1 MKKNEKRLF
10 TLSCAAALLFAVPS
24 SASAMHI
31 MEGYLPIGHAVAWGA
46 LCLPFLAA
54 GLISIKRTVA
64 QHRKAL
70 LILAM
75 AGAYA
80 FVLSA
85 LKIPSVTGSS
95 SHPTGTGLGAILF
108 GPSAMSVIGI
118 IVLLFQALLLAHGG
132 LTTLGANT
140 FSMAIAGPFV
150 SYGIFRLCRKLNV
163 NKSVSVFLAAC
174 LGDLFTY
181 CVTSVQLGLAHP
193 AAEGGRDGLC
203 RPPSWASLRSPRCR
217 WPLWRGCF
225 RSPLFWRWNPT
236 PRGSF
241 PSLPTPTTK
250 PLIGQG
256 GKLP

>member
-95 SHPTGTGLGAILF
+95 SHPTGTGLGAIPVWPQRDERNRHHRAAVPGAAAGTRRADHAGRQHLLDGDCRAF
-108 GPSAMSVIGI
+108 CQLRRLSPVPQAQRQQIGFGLSGCLPGRPVHLLRHQRPAWSGPSG
-118 IVLLFQALLLAHGG
+118 
-132 LTTLGANT
+132 
-140 FSMAIAGPFV
+140 
-150 SYGIFRLCRKLNV
+150 C
-163 NKSVSVFLAAC
+163 
-174 LGDLFTY
+174 
-181 CVTSVQLGLAHP
+181 
-193 AAEGGRDGLC
+193 GGRCDGLC
-203 RPPSWASLRSPRCR
+203 RH
-217 WPLWRGCF
+217 
-225 RSPLFWRWNPT
+225 
-236 PRGSF
+236 
-241 PSLPTPTTK
+241 LPGH
-250 PLIGQG
+250 LCGH
-256 GKLP
+256 L

>member
-95 SHPTGTGLGAILF
+95 WRLF
-108 GPSAMSVIGI
+108 
-118 IVLLFQALLLAHGG
+118 
-132 LTTLGANT
+132 
-140 FSMAIAGPFV
+140 
-150 SYGIFRLCRKLNV
+150 
-163 NKSVSVFLAAC
+163 AAKAQQSRAPLSDRVEDRAKNLSNIC
-174 LGDLFTY
+174 WT
-181 CVTSVQLGLAHP
+181 
-193 AAEGGRDGLC
+193 
-203 RPPSWASLRSPRCR
+203 RPPRYRSNMEPEASAHR
-217 WPLWRGCF
+217 
-225 RSPLFWRWNPT
+225 T
-236 PRGSF
+236 V
-241 PSLPTPTTK
+241 
-250 PLIGQG
+250 
-256 GKLP
+256 

>member
-95 SHPTGTGLGAILF
+95 SHPTGTGLGDGTTDFSEAEVRDLGMICIFTKAGFTCEEIRQYLALD
-108 GPSAMSVIGI
+108 GTKDGAERQVRMLRKKRGELLERIHCEQKLLDKIDYI
-118 IVLLFQALLLAHGG
+118 IREKK
-132 LTTLGANT
+132 N
-140 FSMAIAGPFV
+140 
-150 SYGIFRLCRKLNV
+150 
-163 NKSVSVFLAAC
+163 
-174 LGDLFTY
+174 GDF
-181 CVTSVQLGLAHP
+181 
-193 AAEGGRDGLC
+193 
-203 RPPSWASLRSPRCR
+203 
-217 WPLWRGCF
+217 
-225 RSPLFWRWNPT
+225 
-236 PRGSF
+236 
-241 PSLPTPTTK
+241 
-250 PLIGQG
+250 
-256 GKLP
+256 